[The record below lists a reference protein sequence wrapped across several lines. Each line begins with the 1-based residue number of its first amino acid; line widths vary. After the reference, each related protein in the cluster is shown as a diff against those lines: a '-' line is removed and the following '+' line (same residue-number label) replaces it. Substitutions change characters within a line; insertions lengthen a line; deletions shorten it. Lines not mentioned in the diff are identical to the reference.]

1 MENKQFTKE
10 ELKEKR
16 KQEAAKKRFEIGY
29 EAALKEKSLPEFRIK
44 DEVILIKRMSDK
56 KLQQY
61 KKIWL
66 KELKSQVESITLE
79 QLCEYWNDP
88 FCVGIREYNPHDLIV
103 QYFYHKQMVD
113 ISKFQYKLVD
123 NF

>member
-1 MENKQFTKE
+1 MENKQLTKE
-10 ELKEKR
+10 ER
-16 KQEAAKKRFEIGY
+16 KQQAVKKRFEIAY

-44 DEVILIKRMSDK
+44 DDVILIKRISNK

-79 QLCEYWNDP
+79 QLCEYWNDL

-113 ISKFQYKLVD
+113 LSKFQYKLVD